1 MINKSKAISLLAK
14 IDNRIKTHERFLNKV
29 GYIMNLKYTDVEKQ
43 EILKNACWVDGTI
56 AGQVQYSQKQRIKL
70 IKSYSILRSKFIKLK
85 IID

>member
-1 MINKSKAISLLAK
+1 MINKSKAISLLAR

-29 GYIMNLKYTDVEKQ
+29 GYIMNLKYTDDEKK

-56 AGQVQYSQKQRIKL
+56 AGQVQYAQKQRIKL

>member
-1 MINKSKAISLLAK
+1 MITKSKAFSLLAR
-14 IDNRIKTHERFLNKV
+14 IDNRIKIHERFLNKV
-29 GYIMNLKYTDVEKQ
+29 GYIMNLKYTDDEKQ

-70 IKSYSILRSKFIKLK
+70 IKSYSILRSKFINLK